1 MDAVRQNTLYV
12 MTQGAYLHRDH
23 LTVKVEIEK
32 ETRLS
37 VPIHHLESV
46 CIFGNVMVSPGVMR
60 LCAEH
65 GAAFTFMSETGR
77 LIARVDAP
85 QSGNVLLRREQFRK
99 ADKPEES
106 LKIARWIIAGKLQ
119 NARGVLMRT
128 ARQIGRP
135 MAIGPDTAP
144 AHALKTSDD
153 ISALD
158 KAAER
163 IAYIIRALER
173 AASVDEARGYEG
185 EGAKIYFGV
194 FNNLMK
200 QQREDFKITERNRRP
215 PLDPTNALLSFSYAL
230 LLHDCVAALT
240 AAGLDPNV
248 GFLHS
253 DRPGRP
259 SLALD
264 LMEEFR
270 PMIADRHVLTLINRK
285 EVDKGGFVKRDGGAV
300 EMSDAARKAVVSG
313 YQQRK
318 QEEVEH
324 PLLEQKMTVG
334 LLPFAQARLLA
345 RYIRG
350 DIQEYPPCVLR

>member
-46 CIFGNVMVSPGVMR
+46 SIFGNVMVSPGVMR
-60 LCAEH
+60 LCAEN
-65 GAAFTFMSETGR
+65 GAAITFMSETGR

-99 ADKPEES
+99 ADKPEEA
-106 LKIARWIIAGKLQ
+106 LKISIRIIAGKLQ
-119 NARGVLMRT
+119 NTRCVLMRT
-128 ARQIGRP
+128 ARQVE
-135 MAIGPDTAP
+135 D
-144 AHALKTSDD
+144 SVD
-153 ISALD
+153 ISVLD
-158 KAAER
+158 KSAGD
-163 IAYIIRALER
+163 IGHIIKRLES
-173 AASVDEARGYEG
+173 AKSIDEARGYEG
-185 EGAKIYFGV
+185 EGAQIYFGV

-200 QQREDFKITERNRRP
+200 QQRDDFRITNRNRRP
-215 PLDPTNALLSFSYAL
+215 PLDPANALLSFSYAL
-230 LLHDCVAALT
+230 LLHDCVSALT

-248 GFLHS
+248 GFLHA

-270 PMIADRHVLTLINRK
+270 PIIADRHVLSMINRK
-285 EVDKGGFVKRDGGAV
+285 EVDKDCFAKREGGAV
-300 EMSDAARKAVVSG
+300 EMSDAARKKVVSA

-318 QEEVEH
+318 QEEVTH

-334 LLPFAQARLLA
+334 ILPFCQARLLA

-350 DIQEYPPCVLR
+350 DIAEYPPCVLK

>member
-12 MTQGAYLHRDH
+12 MTQGAYIHRDH
-23 LTVKVEIEK
+23 LTVKVEVEK

-37 VPIHHLESV
+37 VPIHHLESISV
-46 CIFGNVMVSPGVMR
+46 FGNVMTSPGAMQ

-65 GAAFTFMSETGR
+65 GAAITFMSETGR

-99 ADKPEES
+99 ADRPEES

-128 ARQIGRP
+128 ARQIEDGADSR
-135 MAIGPDTAP
+135 
-144 AHALKTSDD
+144 
-153 ISALD
+153 ALD
-158 KAAER
+158 KAAAD
-163 IAYIIRALER
+163 IAHFIRKLES
-173 AASVDEARGYEG
+173 AGTVDEARGYEG
-185 EGAKIYFGV
+185 EGAQLYFGV

-200 QQREDFKITERNRRP
+200 QQREDFNIPGRNRRP
-215 PLDPTNALLSFSYAL
+215 PLDPANALLSFSYAL
-230 LLHDCVAALT
+230 LLHDCVSALV
-240 AAGLDPNV
+240 AAGLDPSV

-270 PMIADRHVLTLINRK
+270 PVIADRHVLTLINRK
-285 EVDKGGFVKRDGGAV
+285 EVDKTCFKTREGGAV
-300 EMSDAARKAVVSG
+300 EMSDAARKTVVSA

-318 QEEVEH
+318 QEEVTH

-334 LLPFAQARLLA
+334 MLPFCQARLLA
-345 RYIRG
+345 RHIRG
-350 DIQEYPPCVLR
+350 DIAEYPPCVLK

>member
-1 MDAVRQNTLYV
+1 MDSVTQNTLYV

-46 CIFGNVMVSPGVMR
+46 CVFGNIMVSPGVMQ
-60 LCAEH
+60 LCMEH

-99 ADKPEES
+99 ADKPDES

-119 NARGVLMRT
+119 NSRGILMRT
-128 ARQIGRP
+128 ARQIDN
-135 MAIGPDTAP
+135 A
-144 AHALKTSDD
+144 DD
-153 ISALD
+153 VAALD
-158 KAAER
+158 KAAHD
-163 IAYIIRALER
+163 IAYFIKKLES
-173 AASVDEARGYEG
+173 AEFVDEARGYEG
-185 EGAKIYFGV
+185 ESAKIYFGV

-200 QQREDFKITERNRRP
+200 QQRENFKITDRNRRP
-215 PLDPTNALLSFSYAL
+215 PLDPANALLSFSYAL

-270 PMIADRHVLTLINRK
+270 PMIADRHVLTLINRR
-285 EVDKGGFVKRDGGAV
+285 EVDKGCFTKRDGGAV

-334 LLPFAQARLLA
+334 MLPFAQARLLA

>member
-23 LTVKVEIEK
+23 LPVKVEIEK

-46 CIFGNVMVSPGVMR
+46 CVFGNIMVSPGVMQ

-65 GAAFTFMSETGR
+65 GTAFTFMSETSR

-128 ARQIGRP
+128 ARQVERQ
-135 MAIGPDTAP
+135 
-144 AHALKTSDD
+144 DD
-153 ISALD
+153 IAALD

-173 AASVDEARGYEG
+173 AASVDESRGYEG

-285 EVDKGGFVKRDGGAV
+285 EVDKGGFKKRDGGAV

-334 LLPFAQARLLA
+334 MLPFAQARLLA

>member
-1 MDAVRQNTLYV
+1 MDSVTQNTLYV

-46 CIFGNVMVSPGVMR
+46 CVFGNIMVSPGVMQ

-65 GAAFTFMSETGR
+65 GTAFTFMSETGR

-128 ARQIGRP
+128 ARQVERQ
-135 MAIGPDTAP
+135 
-144 AHALKTSDD
+144 DD
-153 ISALD
+153 IAALD

-173 AASVDEARGYEG
+173 AASVDESRGYEG

-285 EVDKGGFVKRDGGAV
+285 EVDKGGFKKRDGGAV

-334 LLPFAQARLLA
+334 MLPFAQARLLA

>member
-46 CIFGNVMVSPGVMR
+46 AVFGNIMVSPGVMQ
-60 LCAEH
+60 LCAEN
-65 GAAFTFMSETGR
+65 GVAFTFMSETGY

-99 ADKPEES
+99 ADNLEEC
-106 LKIARWIIAGKLQ
+106 LKISRWLIAGKLQ
-119 NARGVLMRT
+119 NARTIIMRA
-128 ARQIGRP
+128 ARQI
-135 MAIGPDTAP
+135 
-144 AHALKTSDD
+144 DD
-153 ISALD
+153 STDIVALD
-158 KAAER
+158 RAAEN
-163 IAYIIRALER
+163 IGYIIKKLELVE
-173 AASVDEARGYEG
+173 SIDSARGYEG
-185 EGAKIYFGV
+185 EGAQIYFGI
-194 FNNLMK
+194 FNNLIK
-200 QQREDFKITERNRRP
+200 QQREDFKITDRNRRP

-230 LLHDCVAALT
+230 LLHDCISALVAT
-240 AAGLDPNV
+240 GLDPSV

-270 PMIADRHVLTLINRK
+270 PLIADRHVLTLINRK
-285 EVDKGGFVKRDGGAV
+285 EVDKNCFTKRDGGAV
-300 EMSDAARKAVVSG
+300 EMSDTARKTVVSS

-318 QEEVEH
+318 QEEVTH

-334 LLPFAQARLLA
+334 MLPFCQARLLA

-350 DIQEYPPCVLR
+350 DIPEYPPCVMK